1 MSSFEEPGS
10 GAQPGDQLV
19 EIVDES
25 GVVERVVTR
34 REMRAG
40 RLRHRSVFV
49 AVQDERDRLLIHRRS
64 PHKDVWPG
72 WCDVAVGGVV
82 GVGEDFET
90 AARREVF
97 EEIGLS
103 AVDLHTLDDGRL
115 QTYDDD
121 QVCLVGRCFLVHSS
135 GPFHF
140 HDGEVVDAWWS
151 TRREF
156 ETSSE
161 RFLPDSVALL
171 VPLLTSW
178 R

>member
-1 MSSFEEPGS
+1 MID
-10 GAQPGDQLV
+10 AGDQLV
-19 EIVDES
+19 EIVDET
-25 GVVERVVTR
+25 GLVERVVSR

-49 AVQDERDRLLIHRRS
+49 AVMDEQDRLLVHRRS

-72 WCDVAVGGVV
+72 WCDLAVGGVAA
-82 GVGEDFET
+82 VGEDFET

-97 EEIGLS
+97 EEIGL
-103 AVDLHTLDDGRL
+103 ADVDLEILDGGRS
-115 QTYDDD
+115 QTYDDG
-121 QVCLVGRCFLVHSS
+121 QVSLVGRCFVVRSS
-135 GPFHF
+135 GPFRF
-140 HDGEVVDAWWS
+140 HDGEVVEAWWS

-156 ETSSE
+156 ETSTE

-178 R
+178 C